1 MQLLKALP
9 RKKLGKAPFCLTLG
23 LFRTALNAV
32 IWDTLLVIQRP
43 QVFLLSFLSVDILL
57 SISPGLMQS
66 RAHAAEFVPTI
77 NKICLC
83 HTEVFGGSNWLIDLF
98 AVEQAY
104 FIYAECLH
112 LSFPQKKRR
121 KKAGNSKR
129 RSCRKS
135 HRDPCRLTVCN
146 EEGRVGAPG
155 ARGSLI
161 LRVQG

>member
-112 LSFPQKKRR
+112 LSFPKKKEGKKQGIVREGVAENLTGILADSQSAMR
-121 KKAGNSKR
+121 K
-129 RSCRKS
+129 
-135 HRDPCRLTVCN
+135 
-146 EEGRVGAPG
+146 EGWVPQGPG
-155 ARGSLI
+155 EA
-161 LRVQG
+161 